1 MPTTT
6 MTGVTE
12 VLWLGLLLGVGSALA
27 VGPIFVVI
35 VQQAA
40 TSGFAASFRVIL
52 GSATAD
58 LLLLLP
64 ALAFTWVL
72 GSAQQGALWVG
83 AVGAVFLCWLAWQA
97 ARDAV
102 ALWRQHR
109 RLVADGRWA
118 FWKGVAG
125 NLANPLTWTFWLATG
140 TPAMLAARRA
150 GGMAGLALFTATWV
164 LVASGLEGGIALA
177 VARSHSLAGGR
188 APAGGRPPVP
198 YPRAPRPPPGGQR
211 AQDDPGHDQPGPG
224 QLGRVEAL
232 AEQHPGERDRE
243 HRLGGGGDPGGGG
256 ACYPARPHPRGQGER
271 HQGADQAD
279 PEDGGRHLGIGQG
292 RHRPRPPGDA
302 HRPDGHRDQE
312 PPEQGG
318 RRLGPPP
325 PRPLGRH
332 QVGGEQHWRAQ

>member
-58 LLLLLP
+58 LLLLAP
-64 ALAFTWVL
+64 ALAFAWVL
-72 GSAQQGALWVG
+72 RSVEQGALWVG

-102 ALWRQHR
+102 ALWREDR
-109 RLVADGRWA
+109 RCSADGRWA

-140 TPAMLAARRA
+140 TPAMFAAQRA
-150 GGMAGLALFTATWV
+150 GGTAGLVAFTVVWF
-164 LVASGLEGGIALA
+164 LVASGLEAVIALV
-177 VARSHSLAGGR
+177 VARSGR
-188 APAGGRPPVP
+188 
-198 YPRAPRPPPGGQR
+198 
-211 AQDDPGHDQPGPG
+211 
-224 QLGRVEAL
+224 RV
-232 AEQHPGERDRE
+232 G
-243 HRLGGGGDPGGGG
+243 
-256 ACYPARPHPRGQGER
+256 PRGQAWLTGVS
-271 HQGADQAD
+271 AVAF
-279 PEDGGRHLGIGQG
+279 LCL
-292 RHRPRPPGDA
+292 A
-302 HRPDGHRDQE
+302 VTLVARDVL
-312 PPEQGG
+312 P
-318 RRLGPPP
+318 RLG
-325 PRPLGRH
+325 
-332 QVGGEQHWRAQ
+332 